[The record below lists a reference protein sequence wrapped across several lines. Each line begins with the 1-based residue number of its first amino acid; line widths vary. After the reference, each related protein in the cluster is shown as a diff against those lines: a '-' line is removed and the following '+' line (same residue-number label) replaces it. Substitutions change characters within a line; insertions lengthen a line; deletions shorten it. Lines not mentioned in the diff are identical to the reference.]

1 MPLSAGGKTWLRMNP
16 SLLWSRGAKC
26 TAGAIA
32 KLGRDAVLNSLEE
45 KTLL

>member
-1 MPLSAGGKTWLRMNP
+1 MPLSAGGKTRLHTNP
-16 SLLWSRGAKC
+16 SLLWPRGAKC
-26 TAGAIA
+26 TVGAIV